1 MIRKEES
8 KQNPAGEKFGRLRGW
23 MGRHPHN
30 PSMMLAMGHGKP
42 VFWKK
47 RLWSMSTESLD
58 RPNSPTLQDL
68 AQVSLG
74 PGWWNSMARD
84 LSSILEIPVFLLL
97 EWEAWAT

>member
-58 RPNSPTLQDL
+58 RPNSPTLQG
-68 AQVSLG
+68 LG
-74 PGWWNSMARD
+74 VRMVEQHGRD
-84 LSSILEIPVFLLL
+84 LSGILEILVLLLL